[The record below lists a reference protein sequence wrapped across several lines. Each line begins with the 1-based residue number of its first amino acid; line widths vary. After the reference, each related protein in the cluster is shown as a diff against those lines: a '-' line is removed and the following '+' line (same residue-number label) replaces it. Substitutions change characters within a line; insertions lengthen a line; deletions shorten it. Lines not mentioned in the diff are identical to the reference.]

1 MYIRAHIYLILFYR
15 NGNTNEKFTWKNN
28 NNEEGKGRYKFS
40 NTYNPVSKVKATVY
54 SDSGKK
60 NSEAS
65 KTCEFKIINN
75 WVCSSYVN
83 SACTVT
89 VPTKEFYAEENNK
102 PVSVAYTIK
111 STLSESYSACD
122 CKQWNIDVSGAT
134 HTLGCNSKPFK
145 KHEIKKSIELAPNN
159 ASNKEYTLTGSL
171 TTSRKLLTI

>member
-15 NGNTNEKFTWKNN
+15 NGNTNEKFTWKDNDN
-28 NNEEGKGRYKFS
+28 KKDKGRYTFS
-40 NTYNPVSKVKATVY
+40 NAYNPVSKVKAIVY
-54 SDSGKK
+54 SDKEKTKK
-60 NSEAS
+60 K
-65 KTCEFKIINN
+65 KTYLCNLKIINN